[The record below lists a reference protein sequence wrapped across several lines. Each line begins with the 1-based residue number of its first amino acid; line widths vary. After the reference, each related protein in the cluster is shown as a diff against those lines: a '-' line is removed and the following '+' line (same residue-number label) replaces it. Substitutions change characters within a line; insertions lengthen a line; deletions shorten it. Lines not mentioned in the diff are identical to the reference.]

1 MSQFATQFDALLAKT
16 IADIMQ
22 QEQREEPISYI
33 ASETLGEVVE
43 KFLIL
48 HIRIWNLEDAAG
60 LAASEGDA
68 ESLMILRKKLDE
80 CDKVVRPRLMAAI
93 GQMLEEI
100 MLGDRRDLLR
110 SEDVK
115 RYGGYNT

>member
-1 MSQFATQFDALLAKT
+1 MSQFATRFDALLADA

-22 QEQREEPISYI
+22 QEGEGEPIRYI
-33 ASETLGEVVE
+33 ASETLGEVIE

-60 LAASEGDA
+60 IAASEGDA
-68 ESLMILRKKLDE
+68 ESLMVLRRKLDE
-80 CDKVVRPRLMAAI
+80 CDKVMRPRLMAAM
-93 GQMLEEI
+93 GQMLEEVI
-100 MLGDRRDLLR
+100 FGDRFDLLR

-115 RYGGYNT
+115 RYGGYT

>member
-1 MSQFATQFDALLAKT
+1 MKFATQFDALLTDA

-22 QEQREEPISYI
+22 WEREGEPIRYI
-33 ASETLGEVVE
+33 ASETLGEVIE

-60 LAASEGDA
+60 IAASEGDMQN
-68 ESLMILRKKLDE
+68 LMVLRKKLDE
-80 CDKVVRPRLMAAI
+80 CDKVMRPRLMAAMNRI
-93 GQMLEEI
+93 LEEVI
-100 MLGDRRDLLR
+100 FGDRPDLLR

-115 RYGGYNT
+115 RYGGYT